1 MLSLQTITEEL
12 GTICRRRAWVV
23 VTSQEDMDAVLGD
36 ISRVKKQDFSKIQG
50 RFYKP
55 LSLSSA
61 NVDEVIQS
69 RLLAKRRDVKE
80 DLCDVFRRQGD
91 ILKNQISF
99 TDCGMTFKQYR
110 DEADF
115 AANYPFAPYQFQ
127 LVQKIFEAI
136 RRVGATGAHLARGER
151 SMLDA
156 FQSAAK
162 TVSASKVGVLV
173 PLYDF
178 YPAIESFL
186 DTAVKKTIDQAET
199 NPSLQE
205 FDIKLLQSLFL
216 IRYVDEMKGNVNNLV
231 TLCLDWIDCDRL
243 ALRHRIEE
251 SLSRLE
257 KQTLINRNGDVY
269 FFLTNEERDISK
281 EIKQVDLSGAEESGA
296 IGENV
301 FEDVLKGQRKHR
313 YSVNAKNLD
322 FNRRCDQF
330 PIGQQKDGALLIS
343 LLTPLGDMYEGYEK
357 ARAILDSTA
366 EGGCAIVKMGND
378 EALGREL
385 RRYLQTEKYVRRKN
399 DGTLPETTKRILR
412 DRSEEN
418 AERRNR
424 LTAMLGEMFAS
435 AEFFVNGQSLAIKA
449 KTPLGALEEAME
461 YLVQNTFSKM
471 GYLRH
476 LTAEPLKEIQAVLRS
491 NDVAKETQFLQSQ
504 QNNPQALDEVR
515 DYLRLCAQKSH
526 QAVLS
531 EMLEKRYSLRP
542 FGWPDD
548 EVLLLLARLF
558 VLGEIRF
565 SMDGMP
571 LETGKL
577 YEAITT
583 SAKRKKIVV
592 SKRETSDPKAIH
604 QARNLGKELFA
615 EVGPDGEDALRS
627 FLQGKLKDWKDSL
640 AAFKPLADTGTYPG
654 AEAISDSLALINPL
668 LNDTDSR
675 KFIERFN
682 MLKDDLLGFG
692 DAYHELEH
700 FYSHQKAAWESLLK
714 ARAAFALNKFDLE
727 KDEQAGPALR
737 RIEEILSAKKPYGLI
752 KKANGLIGTV
762 EGVNSLLLSARK
774 AQAVAKI
781 EGFEASLKADFELAH
796 GDVALHDVCFN
807 PIGKLKAQI
816 QSLES
821 LAHIAQAESEAVR
834 AFDAAVAGIEAFVAA
849 AAAKS
854 QKVTEPAGEGEAKGG
869 FAESPAPAAPP
880 TIKKQRVV
888 KPASLLKASYL
899 ETSEDVDRFIAE
911 LRRELEAAIKNNE
924 RIQIR

>member
-1 MLSLQTITEEL
+1 MHDLPPEGL
-12 GTICRRRAWVV
+12 GRGDLARGHGRRPRRHFPRKKR
-23 VTSQEDMDAVLGD
+23 TSPRF
-36 ISRVKKQDFSKIQG
+36 RVDFTNL
-50 RFYKP
+50 

-69 RLLAKRRDVKE
+69 RLLAKRRDVKD

-449 KTPLGALEEAME
+449 KTSARRTRRGDGISCPEHILEDGVSSPSDGGA
-461 YLVQNTFSKM
+461 
-471 GYLRH
+471 
-476 LTAEPLKEIQAVLRS
+476 AEGNPGRPSLQRRRQGDPVPAIAAEQSAGPGRS
-491 NDVAKETQFLQSQ
+491 EG
-504 QNNPQALDEVR
+504 
-515 DYLRLCAQKSH
+515 
-526 QAVLS
+526 LS
-531 EMLEKRYSLRP
+531 
-542 FGWPDD
+542 
-548 EVLLLLARLF
+548 
-558 VLGEIRF
+558 
-565 SMDGMP
+565 
-571 LETGKL
+571 
-577 YEAITT
+577 
-583 SAKRKKIVV
+583 
-592 SKRETSDPKAIH
+592 
-604 QARNLGKELFA
+604 
-615 EVGPDGEDALRS
+615 
-627 FLQGKLKDWKDSL
+627 
-640 AAFKPLADTGTYPG
+640 
-654 AEAISDSLALINPL
+654 
-668 LNDTDSR
+668 
-675 KFIERFN
+675 
-682 MLKDDLLGFG
+682 
-692 DAYHELEH
+692 
-700 FYSHQKAAWESLLK
+700 
-714 ARAAFALNKFDLE
+714 
-727 KDEQAGPALR
+727 PALR
-737 RIEEILSAKKPYGLI
+737 AEEPSGRPERNAG
-752 KKANGLIGTV
+752 KAV
-762 EGVNSLLLSARK
+762 
-774 AQAVAKI
+774 
-781 EGFEASLKADFELAH
+781 
-796 GDVALHDVCFN
+796 
-807 PIGKLKAQI
+807 
-816 QSLES
+816 
-821 LAHIAQAESEAVR
+821 
-834 AFDAAVAGIEAFVAA
+834 FVASFRLA
-849 AAAKS
+849 
-854 QKVTEPAGEGEAKGG
+854 
-869 FAESPAPAAPP
+869 
-880 TIKKQRVV
+880 
-888 KPASLLKASYL
+888 
-899 ETSEDVDRFIAE
+899 
-911 LRRELEAAIKNNE
+911 
-924 RIQIR
+924 